1 MLSTVRQYA
10 HIRGRTCISC
20 HAKPAYLPMPPSA
33 PRGPVSAGLP
43 LTLFSVC
50 VWVCAASAN
59 DLVSPTPAT
68 AAFYI
73 HGSVLKSMALLLP
86 RVCTSPIPSLVDFIL
101 SNQTFR
107 CTLCY
112 HLCHFHFSHTLLPLI
127 QTLFACLTGY
137 MVTVVRSVASG
148 FDSWSIRPLQ
158 YWLDTEWVRIQLSA
172 TSSSQLGN
180 FPLLILL

>member
-1 MLSTVRQYA
+1 MP
-10 HIRGRTCISC
+10 ISE
-20 HAKPAYLPMPPSA
+20 
-33 PRGPVSAGLP
+33 GEPVSPAMRSLLISPCLP
-43 LTLFSVC
+43 LLLGDLSVLGYLWHFSVC
-50 VWVCAASAN
+50 VFGCVRRLQT

-107 CTLCY
+107 CTLWY

-158 YWLDTEWVRIQLSA
+158 YWLDTEWVRIHLSA